1 MHKPPKHTLFSLRH
15 RRAIILSLSFSA
27 LLYLI
32 AVIATGPDAAARAF
46 TRLGISGVLLLLG
59 FSFCSYLL
67 RFARWQYYLRL
78 AGWKLPLH
86 LHLAYYLAGFALTTS
101 PAKAGETIRSVLL
114 RPHGIPYPTTLA
126 CFFSERLLD
135 VIVVALLAILSTF
148 TITRQHSLILGVFVV
163 TLAVIPFIHSPLLL
177 RLLQTLQLRLRFPR
191 LKQTLGHLQQ
201 LLHDARNFL
210 AWRPLYLGL
219 LLGGLAWSVQGFAF
233 YYLMHTLGFDLH
245 LSLAMGIYA
254 VGLLAGALSMIP
266 GGIGAT
272 EAVMALLLASA
283 GASAQTAIIVPLIN
297 RLTTL
302 WFAVGLGL
310 VATAWLGSRQ
320 QLPEEI
326 RDDKVGEGDA

>member
-1 MHKPPKHTLFSLRH
+1 MQRPSKHTLFSFRH

-32 AVIATGPDAAARAF
+32 AVIVTGPHAAAQAF
-46 TRLGISGVLLLLG
+46 TRLGISGGLLLLG
-59 FSFCSYLL
+59 LSFSSYLL
-67 RFARWQYYLRL
+67 RFTRWQYYLRR
-78 AGWKLPLH
+78 AGWRLPLR

-135 VIVVALLAILSTF
+135 VVVVALLAILSTF

-163 TLAVIPFIHSPLLL
+163 TLAVIPFIHSPVLL
-177 RLLQTLQLRLRFPR
+177 RLLQALQQRLRSPR
-191 LKQTLGHLQQ
+191 FKQTLGHLQQ

-219 LLGGLAWSVQGFAF
+219 LLGGVAWSLQGFAF
-233 YYLMHTLGFDLH
+233 YYLMHSLGFDLG
-245 LSLAMGIYA
+245 LTLAMGIYA

-283 GASAQTAIIVPLIN
+283 GASAQIAIIVPLIN

-320 QLPEEI
+320 HLPEEM
-326 RDDKVGEGDA
+326 RDDNETGGG